1 MTDTI
6 FGKIARRELP
16 VPIVAESER
25 CLAFRD
31 IAPQAP
37 VHILVIPKASYA
49 TLNDADDPAMLGD
62 LLTLARDV
70 ARQQGLADDGYRI
83 VINTNGDGGQS
94 VFHLHAHVLGGR
106 KMEWPPG

>member
-6 FGKIARRELP
+6 FGRIARREVS

-25 CLAFRD
+25 CLAIRD

-37 VHILVIPKASYA
+37 VHILVIPKDSYA
-49 TLNDADDPAMLGD
+49 SLNDVDDPAVLGD
-62 LLTLARDV
+62 LLSLARDV

-83 VINTNGDGGQS
+83 VINTNRDGGQS

-106 KMEWPPG
+106 PLGWPPG